1 MTIIIMR
8 IISEN
13 SEKKKV
19 WIVKKNLNSEEQK
32 YKVLSLSMNS
42 DFCLQTE
49 NNYSDINVI
58 LRQKSELWKKKSEFT
73 VRIQIFFLIIMIFIS

>member
-8 IISEN
+8 IINEN

-73 VRIQIFFLIIMIFIS
+73 VRIQIFFLINMIFIS